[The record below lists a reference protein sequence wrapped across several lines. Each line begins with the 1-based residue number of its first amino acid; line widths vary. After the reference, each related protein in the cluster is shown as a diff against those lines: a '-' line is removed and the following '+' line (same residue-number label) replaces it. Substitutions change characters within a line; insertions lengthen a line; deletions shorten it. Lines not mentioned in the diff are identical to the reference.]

1 MSATT
6 KIMILGVL
14 GGLTSSG
21 DARAHQAIAL
31 ITFLVQGLLV
41 MAALSAVHAAR
52 DIIKTGI
59 EIVVK

>member
-6 KIMILGVL
+6 KMVVL

-31 ITFLVQGLLV
+31 RTFLVQALVV

-52 DIIKTGI
+52 DNQR
-59 EIVVK
+59 